1 MKGFD
6 KGSSSMIKAQL
17 KNPTLL
23 NSTKLHKYVATV
35 SQIFSVNKLDLDL
48 LACHLGLDIRAH
60 YEYYRL
66 LDSTAELA
74 KVSKLLMVVDTLNPE
89 E

>member
-35 SQIFSVNKLDLDL
+35 SQIFSVDKLELDW
-48 LACHLGLDIRAH
+48 LACHLGHDIRAH
-60 YEYYRL
+60 YE
-66 LDSTAELA
+66 
-74 KVSKLLMVVDTLNPE
+74 
-89 E
+89 